1 MSASEPTATSPLA
14 LTTTS
19 SADCEL
25 HVKEIAG
32 PRAVLATNSNC
43 VAPVATAP
51 ARLRRGYW
59 VPAKLAF
66 LMTLAQ
72 RTVSDFT

>member
-1 MSASEPTATSPLA
+1 M
-14 LTTTS
+14 TS
-19 SADCEL
+19 SADCSS
-25 HVKEIAG
+25 K
-32 PRAVLATNSNC
+32 
-43 VAPVATAP
+43 APCERDRRPARRTGNKQQLRGAAAP

>member
-1 MSASEPTATSPLA
+1 MRATS
-14 LTTTS
+14 
-19 SADCEL
+19 
-25 HVKEIAG
+25 
-32 PRAVLATNSNC
+32 SNC
-43 VAPVATAP
+43 APAPVAAAL
-51 ARLRRGYW
+51 ARLHRSYW